1 MNKTVF
7 GLQRRI
13 VAAETSRSWKE
24 APHVSYIYEMNF
36 TRLNDCLHEAK
47 SNGITINTLIL
58 KIIAEALK
66 KAPKMN
72 ATMQYS
78 SFLAAG
84 KLELHD
90 EIAITLPMTFPN
102 GKMMSVRLHHFELK
116 TLRQMQQEIDQVAEK
131 VKHTNLNAI
140 LQLLAVKHTARLILK
155 GQLKTGIGR
164 MIGCAQQILAKEQYC
179 SISPGEGL
187 EEADFLPGTITVS
200 NMGSLYPNM
209 KGFPALI
216 EVVPPMVC
224 AIGLGAIQEKALVGD
239 GIYAGQV
246 LPLCIVFDHRALDFG
261 DIIPFIKE
269 LERISETPEILR
281 EWITL

>member
-24 APHVSYIYEMNF
+24 APHVSYIYEMNL
-36 TRLNDCLHEAK
+36 TRLDDCLHEAK
-47 SNGITINTLIL
+47 SSGITVNTLIL

-102 GKMMSVRLHHFELK
+102 GKMMSVRLHHFENK

-140 LQLLAVKHTARLILK
+140 LQPLAVKHTARLILK

-164 MIGCAQQILAKEQYC
+164 MIGCAQQILAKEKYC